1 MRAAY
6 PTESTKGVL
15 EWNREEGPMTSNE
28 NAAEPETTTTSE
40 TSETT
45 ETAEPTAT
53 EASAATPFRRFR
65 DGPHLP
71 ALVVTLIVTV
81 VAGLFAGTYAWAMG
95 DPQPHDVPIGL
106 VSTTHTP
113 AELATEL
120 QARTG
125 TSFVVRPYDTEA
137 DAEAAI
143 REQVVYG
150 ALVEEPDGSV
160 RFYVSSASGASV
172 ARLLEADAPRL
183 EQSIGRPVTVID
195 AHPLGAKDPNGLVL
209 FYVALAA
216 VVIGFVGA
224 IQTRVNAAKLTLAGE
239 LFWDVVRSVLGGFA
253 IAFTVGPLLGVL
265 PIPFFPVWGVLALT
279 MLIAGATYS
288 FWRVL
293 IGGRWAMLPTW
304 IVFVLISNPSSG
316 GAVAPE
322 LLPPFYQFMGRWLP
336 TGATV
341 RAVRDL
347 TYFPGN
353 LHLEPYIVLAVWL
366 VASVGLFVAVRL
378 FRYGPGAPGD
388 ILHTWRSMARRPA
401 HAEGAAGAEA
411 AA

>member
-1 MRAAY
+1 M
-6 PTESTKGVL
+6 TEAT
-15 EWNREEGPMTSNE
+15 P
-28 NAAEPETTTTSE
+28 A
-40 TSETT
+40 
-45 ETAEPTAT
+45 PTA
-53 EASAATPFRRFR
+53 PRRFR

-71 ALVVTLIVTV
+71 ALVVTLIVSV
-81 VAGLFAGTYAWAMG
+81 IAALFAGAYAWAMG

-106 VSTTHTP
+106 VSDSRP
-113 AELATEL
+113 AADFASDL

-125 TSFVVRPYDTEA
+125 TTFVVHRYETES

-143 REQVVYG
+143 REQIVYG
-150 ALVEEPDGSV
+150 ALVEQPDGTA
-160 RFYVSSASGASV
+160 RLYVSSASGASV
-172 ARLLEADAPRL
+172 ARLLQSDAPRL
-183 EQSIGRPVTVID
+183 AESIARPVTVID
-195 AHPLGAKDPNGLVL
+195 AHPLAPKDPNGLVL
-209 FYVALAA
+209 FYMSLAA
-216 VVIGFVGA
+216 VIIGFVGA

-253 IAFTVGPLLGVL
+253 IAFTVGPLLGIL
-265 PIPFFPVWGVLALT
+265 PLPFLPVWGVLALT

-293 IGGRWAMLPTW
+293 IGARWAMLPTW

-347 TYFPGN
+347 TYFPDD
-353 LHLEPYIVLAVWL
+353 LHAEPYIVLAVWL
-366 VASVGLFVAVRL
+366 VASLGLFIAVRL
-378 FRYGPGAPGD
+378 FRYGPGAPGE
-388 ILHTWRSMARRPA
+388 ILHTWRSIARRDDQ
-401 HAEGAAGAEA
+401 AAGVASGA
-411 AA
+411 TAS

>member
-1 MRAAY
+1 M
-6 PTESTKGVL
+6 TE
-15 EWNREEGPMTSNE
+15 
-28 NAAEPETTTTSE
+28 ATTSGE
-40 TSETT
+40 GTR
-45 ETAEPTAT
+45 ADGGP
-53 EASAATPFRRFR
+53 RFR
-65 DGPHLP
+65 EGPHLP

-81 VAGLFAGTYAWAMG
+81 VAAMFAGAYSWAMG
-95 DPQPHDVPIGL
+95 DPQPHDIPIGL
-106 VSTTHTP
+106 VSDARPT
-113 AELATEL
+113 AGLADDLE
-120 QARTG
+120 ARTG
-125 TSFVVRPYDTEA
+125 TTFIVRGYATES

-143 REQVVYG
+143 REQHVYG
-150 ALVEEPDGSV
+150 ALVEQPDGTA
-160 RFYVSSASGASV
+160 RLYVSSASGASV
-172 ARLLEADAPRL
+172 ARLLENDAPRL

-195 AHPLGAKDPNGLVL
+195 AHPLAPRDPNGLVL
-209 FYVALAA
+209 FYMSLAA

-224 IQTRVNAAKLTLAGE
+224 IQTRVNAATLTLAGE

-253 IAFTVGPLLGVL
+253 IAFTVGPLLGIL
-265 PIPFFPVWGVLALT
+265 PLPLLPVWGVLSLT

-347 TYFPGN
+347 TYFPDD
-353 LHLEPYIVLAVWL
+353 LHAEPYIVLAVWL

-378 FRYGPGAPGD
+378 FRYGPGAPGE
-388 ILHTWRSMARRPA
+388 ILHTWRGLARRRGEAPA
-401 HAEGAAGAEA
+401 GSAEA
-411 AA
+411 GSPAA

>member
-1 MRAAY
+1 M
-6 PTESTKGVL
+6 VV
-15 EWNREEGPMTSNE
+15 EWVREGARM
-28 NAAEPETTTTSE
+28 ADA
-40 TSETT
+40 TT
-45 ETAEPTAT
+45 EPGEPG
-53 EASAATPFRRFR
+53 RFR
-65 DGPHLP
+65 EGPHLP
-71 ALVVTLIVTV
+71 ALVVTVIVTV
-81 VAGLFAGTYAWAMG
+81 IAALFAGAYSWAMG

-106 VSTTHTP
+106 VSDSRP
-113 AELATEL
+113 AADLAAEL

-125 TSFVVRPYDTEA
+125 TTFDVRSFATES

-143 REQVVYG
+143 RLQHIYG
-150 ALVEEPDGSV
+150 ALVEQPDGTV
-160 RFYVSSASGASV
+160 RLYVSSASGSSV

-183 EQSIGRPVTVID
+183 QESIDRTVTVID
-195 AHPLGAKDPNGLVL
+195 THPLAPRDPNGLVL
-209 FYVALAA
+209 FYMSLAA

-239 LFWDVVRSVLGGFA
+239 LFWDVVRSALGGFA
-253 IAFTVGPLLGVL
+253 IAFMVGPLLGIL
-265 PIPFFPVWGVLALT
+265 PLPLLPVWGVLAMT
-279 MLIAGATYS
+279 MLVAGATYS

-336 TGATV
+336 TGAAV

-347 TYFPGN
+347 TYFPGD
-353 LHLEPYIVLAVWL
+353 LHAEPYIVLTAWL
-366 VASVGLFVAVRL
+366 VVSLGLFIAVRL

-388 ILHTWRSMARRPA
+388 ILHSWRSIGRRPDPA
-401 HAEGAAGAEA
+401 PDPVVEPAA
-411 AA
+411 

>member
-28 NAAEPETTTTSE
+28 NAAEPTG
-40 TSETT
+40 
-45 ETAEPTAT
+45 TASTAA
-53 EASAATPFRRFR
+53 EVPADTPSRRFR

-81 VAGLFAGTYAWAMG
+81 IAGLFAGTYAWAMG

-113 AELATEL
+113 DELATEL

-125 TSFVVRPYDTEA
+125 TTFVVRPYATET

-150 ALVEEPDGSV
+150 ALVEQLNGSV
-160 RFYVSSASGASV
+160 RLYVSSASGASV

-183 EQSIGRPVTVID
+183 EQSIGQPVTVID
-195 AHPLGAKDPNGLVL
+195 AHPLGPKDPNGLVL

-265 PIPFFPVWGVLALT
+265 PIPFFAVWGVLALT

-293 IGGRWAMLPTW
+293 IGARWAMLPTW

-347 TYFPGN
+347 TYFPEN
-353 LHLEPYIVLAVWL
+353 LHLEPYIVLVVWL
-366 VASVGLFVAVRL
+366 VASVGLFTAVRL

-388 ILHTWRSMARRPA
+388 ILHTWRSIARRPA
-401 HAEGAAGAEA
+401 QADGAAGF
-411 AA
+411 

>member
-6 PTESTKGVL
+6 PTEGTKAVL
-15 EWNREEGPMTSNE
+15 KWNREEGPMTS
-28 NAAEPETTTTSE
+28 SD
-40 TSETT
+40 S
-45 ETAEPTAT
+45 TAEPAEAASGQAETAQA
-53 EASAATPFRRFR
+53 EPPQEDPRDTPPARFR
-65 DGPHLP
+65 EGPHLP

-81 VAGLFAGTYAWAMG
+81 IAGLFAGTYAWAMG

-106 VSTTHTP
+106 VSTTHP
-113 AELATEL
+113 AAELSAEL
-120 QARTG
+120 EARTG
-125 TSFVVRPYDTEA
+125 TTFVVRPYATET

-150 ALVEEPDGSV
+150 AIVEQPDGSV
-160 RFYVSSASGASV
+160 RLYVSSASGASV
-172 ARLLEADAPRL
+172 ARLLEGDAPRL

-195 AHPLGAKDPNGLVL
+195 THPLAPKDPNGLVL

-224 IQTRVNAAKLTLAGE
+224 IQTRVNAARLTLAGE

-253 IAFTVGPLLGVL
+253 IAFTVGPLLDVL
-265 PIPFFPVWGVLALT
+265 PIPFFAVWGVLALT

-347 TYFPGN
+347 TYFPDD
-353 LHLEPYIVLAVWL
+353 LHAEPYIVLGVWL
-366 VASVGLFVAVRL
+366 VAAVGLFVAVRL

-388 ILHTWRSMARRPA
+388 ILHTWRSIARRRGAVP
-401 HAEGAAGAEA
+401 AEGEA
-411 AA
+411 AAA